1 MKIRRF
7 LALFGAGML
16 VLSCDLSI
24 NPNNTDIITPH
35 YADNVTVVSGD
46 ITSSTTWVEGRVYY
60 LDDPVYVSNGVTLTI
75 QAGAIVK
82 FGADAHLHI
91 ENGATIVAN
100 GTASK
105 PIYFT
110 SIRDSIGGDSITND
124 DPTGPAKGDWKQVWI
139 RSGSNS
145 NQLSYCHFRYGGKD
159 NASVLHVDG
168 KGTIDHC
175 FLYYNLGRDDPWNDD
190 TGSALTITDTSGG
203 VSLTNTVFYENRWPL
218 SMAASMSLD
227 DSNSFSFDA
236 DSNPATADLTNY
248 YQGIHVI
255 DGDITGTTSWQET
268 EVPYCLFEIKI
279 NITNEA
285 SLSIAAS
292 GAVKSS
298 GTGTGFVIEKSGTF
312 NTNSTRFTSYRDD
325 TVMGDTN
332 HDGSTTKPT
341 DGYWYGIWDAAAGTE
356 GEYRTGDNITYAAN
370 SF

>member
-7 LALFGAGML
+7 LALIGTGLL
-16 VLSCDLSI
+16 VVSCDLGVD
-24 NPNNTDIITPH
+24 PPLTDVPAPH

-46 ITSSTTWVEGRVYY
+46 ITSSTTWIDGRVYY

-124 DPTGPAKGDWKQVWI
+124 DPTGPAKGDWEQLWI
-139 RSGSNS
+139 TKGSNS
-145 NQLSYCHFRYGGKD
+145 NKLSYCHFRYGGKD

-175 FLYYNLGRDDPWNDD
+175 FLYYNLGSVNPWQAN
-190 TGSALTITDTSGG
+190 TGSALTITDKDGG
-203 VSLTNTVFYENRWPL
+203 VTLTNTVFYENRWPL
-218 SMAASMSLD
+218 SMAASMSLN

-236 DSNPATADLTNY
+236 DNNPATEKLTNY
-248 YQGIHVI
+248 YQGIHI
-255 DGDITGTTSWQET
+255 IAGDITGTTSWNET
-268 EVPYCLFEIKI
+268 EVPYCLFENKI
-279 NITNEA
+279 YITNGA

-298 GTGTGFVIEKSGTF
+298 GTGTGFHIENGGTF
-312 NTNSTRFTSYRDD
+312 TTSSTRFTSYRDD

-332 HDGSTTKPT
+332 HDGSTTGPT
-341 DGYWYGIWDAAAGTE
+341 VGDWSGIWNAAA
-356 GEYRTGDNITYAAN
+356 GEYRTGSNITYADN
-370 SF
+370 SL